1 MPSRSIVLSAAYG
14 MGNIGDEAICDA
26 LLGDIFAVNPDAF
39 VTVLAWSPSTWK
51 KAHPGLAE
59 NTKVRVAQCL
69 FVRSQWAS
77 PRALF
82 GFFRTIWTIA
92 RCDAFL
98 WGGGGIVRDRTY
110 WLRGYLWS
118 LRVARF
124 FRRRIAVVGIGVDRI
139 ESQEVK
145 SMLGVLTDAEAVT
158 VRDPQSAENLQAAV
172 PGLTIS
178 DVIRDPVFHYPVSD
192 HQSSGSRTIAL
203 NLCNRDG
210 ANTLN
215 DEFNVFA
222 DHLAR
227 VLAALHQEKPISLIG
242 VPTDPRDELFIRHVA
257 SLVPSIPF
265 SLQPVT
271 SPSAY
276 IDAVRRTDL
285 LLGMRMHGIILG
297 AGVAGLPV
305 AGFLYSKKVE
315 ELVHASGASGD
326 FFPFGTF
333 DTETAVTRFRRLLD
347 EPAVPA
353 FAAHVQDS
361 LRIRAFL
368 TPFLA

>member
-26 LLGDIFAVNPDAF
+26 LLGDIFAANPEAR
-39 VTVLAWSPSTWK
+39 VTVLAWRPSLWRA
-51 KAHPGLAE
+51 AHVGL
-59 NTKVRVAQCL
+59 NGDKRVRVAQCL
-69 FVRSQWAS
+69 FVSSQLAS
-77 PRALF
+77 PIALL
-82 GFFRTIWTIA
+82 GFFRTVWIISQ
-92 RCDAFL
+92 CDAFL
-98 WGGGGIVRDRTY
+98 WGGGGIIRDRTY

-118 LRVARF
+118 MKVARF

-145 SMLGVLTDAEAVT
+145 SMLGVLKDVEAVT

-172 PGLTIS
+172 PGLTVS
-178 DVIRDPVFHYPVSD
+178 DVIRDPVFHYPVSE

-222 DHLAR
+222 DDLAR
-227 VLAALHQEKPISLIG
+227 ILAALHQEKPISLIG
-242 VPTDPRDELFIRHVA
+242 VPTDPRDALFIRYVA

-265 SLQPVT
+265 SLQAVT

-276 IDAVRRTDL
+276 IDAVRRSDL

-297 AGVAGLPV
+297 ARVAGLPV

-315 ELVHASGASGD
+315 ELVHASGASQD
-326 FFPFGTF
+326 FFSFGPL
-333 DTETAVTRFRRLLD
+333 DVDAAVARFRQLLD
-347 EPAVPA
+347 QSAMPT
-353 FAAHVQDS
+353 FAAQTQDS
-361 LRIRAFL
+361 LRLRMFL
-368 TPFLA
+368 TPLVS